1 MSARTLP
8 GVRWSCQGCGSC
20 CTDFR
25 LGPVEP
31 EVVADLEARGATA
44 LAGGAWVA
52 REPGPDG
59 AEGWFLRHVDGHCV
73 FLLPDRRC
81 AVHAAW
87 GAEAKPGF
95 CREFPYRRLRDPQG
109 DVLVIRPECA
119 GFHAAL
125 ATGEALA
132 DQTAAAAALPALR
145 PPPLFA
151 PPQVAVLPG
160 AGPGLEDW
168 MALEAALLRRWQA
181 QDPEADP
188 ADNARALAAAAV
200 AALGRELPP
209 GRRALAA
216 EAVREALRMVA
227 AAAVAQEGAQTEDWQ
242 RGLVRT
248 VQRVL
253 EPAAEPRALAPDARR
268 YLHVLLGQ
276 AVLGKHV
283 VASGGFVA
291 LMGRFVFEVELVRA
305 APGSGPCSSAEAS
318 AVLVPFLRFADNP
331 MVNAMLRRATP
342 ALVELAA

>member
-1 MSARTLP
+1 MRTLP

-31 EVVADLEARGATA
+31 EVVADLEARGAGA
-44 LAGGAWVA
+44 LADGPWVR

-59 AEGWFLRHVDGHCV
+59 VEGWFLRHVDGHCV

-95 CREFPYRRLRDPQG
+95 CREFPYRRLKDPLG
-109 DVLVIRPECA
+109 EILLIRPECA

-125 ATGEALA
+125 ADGVPLA
-132 DQTAAAAALPALR
+132 DQVDAAAALPALR
-145 PPPLFA
+145 SPPMFA
-151 PPQVAVLPG
+151 PAQVAVLPG
-160 AGPGLEDW
+160 AGPGLDDW
-168 MALEAALLRRWQA
+168 MALEAALLRRWEA
-181 QDPEADP
+181 QDPEGDP
-188 ADNARALAAAAV
+188 AENARALAAAAV
-200 AALGRELPP
+200 DAVGRTLLP
-209 GRRALAA
+209 GRRELAA

-227 AAAVAQEGAQTEDWQ
+227 AAAVAQETAATEDWQ
-242 RGLVRT
+242 RGLVRA

-253 EPAAEPRALAPDARR
+253 VASDAPRALAPEARR
-268 YLHVLLGQ
+268 YLHTLLGQ

-283 VASGGFVA
+283 ASSGSFVA
-291 LMGRFVFEVELVRA
+291 AMGRFVFEVELVRA
-305 APGSGPCSSAEAS
+305 APGSGPCTSAEAS

-331 MVNAMLRRATP
+331 MVLAMLRRATP
-342 ALVELAA
+342 ALVELAG